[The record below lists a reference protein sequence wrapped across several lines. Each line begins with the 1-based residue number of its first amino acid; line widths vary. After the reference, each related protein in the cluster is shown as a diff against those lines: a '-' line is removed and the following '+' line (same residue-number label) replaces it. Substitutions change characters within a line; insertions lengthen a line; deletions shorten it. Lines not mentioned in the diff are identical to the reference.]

1 MNNSKLYSAKFPVLH
16 KSLKFIYYTELH
28 RSSGLSLSVQKV
40 HGFLSLPYHTDY
52 QAIRLPYMLFYS
64 GFNSTR
70 NPIAEAIRDKL
81 ES

>member
-1 MNNSKLYSAKFPVLH
+1 MK
-16 KSLKFIYYTELH
+16 LH
-28 RSSGLSLSVQKV
+28 RSNGLSLSVQHV
-40 HGFLSLPYHTDY
+40 HGFPFLPYHTDG